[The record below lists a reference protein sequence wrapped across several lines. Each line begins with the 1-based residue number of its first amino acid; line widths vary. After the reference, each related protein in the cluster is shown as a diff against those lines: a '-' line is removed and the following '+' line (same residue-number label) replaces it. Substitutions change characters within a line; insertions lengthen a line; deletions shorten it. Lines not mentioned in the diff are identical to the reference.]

1 MGLRHCFPL
10 QYFFLHQ
17 FDEFIFAIHVALN
30 ILRFQVQQCIQGIE
44 FEDIDSLQPA
54 VQLS

>member
-1 MGLRHCFPL
+1 
-10 QYFFLHQ
+10 
-17 FDEFIFAIHVALN
+17 
-30 ILRFQVQQCIQGIE
+30 LRFQVQQCIQGIE